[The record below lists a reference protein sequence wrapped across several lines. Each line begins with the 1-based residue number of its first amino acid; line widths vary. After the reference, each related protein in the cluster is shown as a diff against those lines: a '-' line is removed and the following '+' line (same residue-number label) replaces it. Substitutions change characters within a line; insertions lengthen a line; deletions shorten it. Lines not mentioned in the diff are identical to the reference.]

1 MTFGHQDRH
10 AYRKHHVKMK
20 AEIAVIHLQAKRCQ
34 RMPAN
39 PQKLGK
45 GQVGKGMAGKGHG
58 TGLSFHSLQ
67 KEPTLLTLFWVSSLQ
82 KREKINLVS

>member
-1 MTFGHQDRH
+1 M
-10 AYRKHHVKMK
+10 KMK

-45 GQVGKGMAGKGHG
+45 GHGRERAWQEKGMEQVFLSEPSEG
-58 TGLSFHSLQ
+58 TN
-67 KEPTLLTLFWVSSLQ
+67 LLTLFWVSSLQ